1 MEILIA
7 LIGIAI
13 GFAVGY
19 FIFHKDA
26 ASPADQPIE
35 DLAPKLA
42 AAEATVA
49 GLREQIENFAA
60 ERKARE
66 AKDVEEQKILLALK
80 PIDTQIDAMQR
91 KITELETQRNTQ
103 YGAIDEQLK
112 NAVTQTQALGKQT
125 ETLAKAMSDNQMRG
139 VWGEVQLR
147 RLVEEAGL
155 ISLADFSEQTTDLNT
170 NGSQRPDMILRLPG
184 GKHIAIDS
192 KVPFDAYQ
200 EASSI
205 SDLSSPEEL
214 ARRDALL
221 KKHAERVRAHV
232 KALGNKKYWE
242 GLLDSPPF
250 VVAFIPSESLL
261 SAALQIDPTLLEDAF
276 KQGVALASPVSL
288 FSVLKTVAFIWR
300 QSANEQALSNV
311 IKLGK
316 EIYDRISV
324 IAKHAAKLGI
334 AIDSSVDKYNA
345 FAKSLESNLLTSARK
360 ANEFDLAQFGEL
372 DAPEL
377 LQITDSVHNF
387 GKKELTTEAIE
398 AEIIDNEE
406 DSI

>member
-19 FIFHKDA
+19 FIFHKDR

-91 KITELETQRNTQ
+91 KIAELETQRIQ
-103 YGAIDEQLK
+103 QFGAIDEQLK
-112 NAVTQTQALGKQT
+112 NSVSQTQALGKQT
-125 ETLAKAMSDNQMRG
+125 ETLARAMSDKQMRG

-147 RLVEEAGL
+147 RLVEEVGL
-155 ISLADFSEQTTDLNT
+155 SHLADFVEQTTGLNESGT
-170 NGSQRPDMILRLPG
+170 LRPDMIIRLPG

-192 KVPFDAYQ
+192 KVPFDAYL

-221 KKHAERVRAHV
+221 KKHSEHVRAHV

-242 GLLDSPPF
+242 GLTDSPPF

-261 SAALQIDPTLLEDAF
+261 SAALHVDPALLEDAF

-288 FSVLKTVAFIWR
+288 FSVLKTVSFIWR
-300 QSANEQALSNV
+300 QSTNEQALANV

-316 EIYDRISV
+316 EIYDRVSV
-324 IAKHAAKLGI
+324 IAKHAAKLGV
-334 AIDSSVDKYNA
+334 AIDASVDKYNT

-360 ANEFDLAQFGEL
+360 ANEFDLAQFGPL
-372 DAPEL
+372 DAPPL
-377 LQITDSVHNF
+377 PQIKESAYDFV
-387 GKKELTTEAIE
+387 KKELTTEAIE